1 MKMNEY
7 QQLAM
12 RTAAND
18 SKPHF
23 DLMHAALGLSG
34 EAGEFCDAVKKAVI
48 YKRPL
53 DIKNLAEEVG
63 DVLWYCALAA
73 YALGITL
80 DEIATDNIDKL
91 RQRYPEKFTSELSE
105 ARLDKHG
112 A

>member
-1 MKMNEY
+1 MNLNEY

-23 DLMHAALGLSG
+23 DLLHAALGLSG
-34 EAGEFCDAVKKAVI
+34 EAGEFSDAVKKATI

-53 DIKNLAEEVG
+53 DTKNLREEVG

-73 YALGITL
+73 YALGTTL
-80 DEIATDNIDKL
+80 DEVATDNIDKL